1 MPRRVFHHGMGAATL
16 PKAAAKAFTKL
27 SARGAWRERT
37 VRRAAPRCGFTSSRS
52 RQKMAVLAFA
62 TLSGGAAGGSGEEEE
77 GPLFS
82 TEAGSESCTKKT
94 SYANLSWFG
103 DRGKPFTAIDTP
115 GHDDPDG
122 ADIDSPEAREA
133 LGEIAADLH
142 NKLRAIKKVN
152 AILVLHND
160 VHSNRLNPATYTILK
175 MVAEKFAAA
184 GDGGDVWKHVILA
197 YAKCNSHDVSWQ
209 ASIAKKKRDLQAAVR
224 AKIPSCKVEVPVV
237 TLGGATVSGEGA
249 GAMAAAGKAKE
260 KEGFDELWTFL
271 QTAGDLD
278 CTKLQP
284 FEGAD
289 VKWEKMI
296 KAKDEAEARARASLI
311 YIAVLAKLGG
321 FLVFLFWR
329 AFMLPRYVAFLLAS
343 AIGAYAVHQI
353 VTCSGDVPR
362 TPLFGAALALLM
374 VNMHTVA
381 DELLIL
387 GLFVKFVGYETMAYS
402 VRHSYRVW
410 LEPHAG
416 PFVDAAMEKAG
427 PLLQAAQEQVK
438 KLTVSVAPP
447 AKPSAE
453 TKKNL

>member
-1 MPRRVFHHGMGAATL
+1 M
-16 PKAAAKAFTKL
+16 
-27 SARGAWRERT
+27 
-37 VRRAAPRCGFTSSRS
+37 
-52 RQKMAVLAFA
+52 
-62 TLSGGAAGGSGEEEE
+62 
-77 GPLFS
+77 
-82 TEAGSESCTKKT
+82 
-94 SYANLSWFG
+94 
-103 DRGKPFTAIDTP
+103 
-115 GHDDPDG
+115 
-122 ADIDSPEAREA
+122 
-133 LGEIAADLH
+133 
-142 NKLRAIKKVN
+142 
-152 AILVLHND
+152 
-160 VHSNRLNPATYTILK
+160 
-175 MVAEKFAAA
+175 
-184 GDGGDVWKHVILA
+184 
-197 YAKCNSHDVSWQ
+197 
-209 ASIAKKKRDLQAAVR
+209 
-224 AKIPSCKVEVPVV
+224 

-271 QTAGDLD
+271 QTAGNPRSGRRIAVLQPAPERTRTPPYSAVLRRIRCVFASAVFTRCSEGAAQHRLPALKPAYSARQAGDLD

-321 FLVFLFWR
+321 FFVFLFWR

-387 GLFVKFVGYETMAYS
+387 GLFVKFVGYETTAWS
-402 VRHSYRVW
+402 VQ
-410 LEPHAG
+410 
-416 PFVDAAMEKAG
+416 
-427 PLLQAAQEQVK
+427 LLIV
-438 KLTVSVAPP
+438 
-447 AKPSAE
+447 
-453 TKKNL
+453 NC